1 MAMAE
6 NRRVGLTWFWQIE
19 HNGSWYWEISNVS
32 ARDNN
37 ADDVYAY
44 LGGPDDLHSAAWKQ
58 LKPGETYETIAVAI
72 GCVHG
77 GFSEAVE
84 ALTRYRRKVCERPHK
99 DNSRCSVIFNDYM
112 NCLWGDPTEATELPM
127 IAAAAKVGCEYYVID
142 AGWYAELHED
152 WSQTLGSWQASA
164 TRFPRGLKFLLDQI
178 RHAGMVPGLWLEPE
192 VAGPKS
198 SLASKPDNWFFV
210 RHGKRVLKNSRFLL
224 DFRNPEVRAYL
235 DQVIE
240 RVVNDYGVGYVK
252 MDYNVDSLQG
262 TEIDADSFGQGLLE
276 HNRAHLAWLDGVLSR
291 YPDLTIENC
300 GSGGGR
306 IDYAMLSRLQLQSMT
321 DQEDYLKL
329 PGILV
334 GASAAVLPEQLAIW
348 SYPLAGADADQASFN
363 MVTAMTCRIHQ
374 SGRLDSLAPQAW
386 AQVTEGIRV
395 YKEVLRKHIPAAVPF
410 YPLGLS
416 DVTDFKTPIAL
427 GMQSSE
433 RTLLAVW
440 RIDGPQTMQIPW
452 ASGDAKL
459 IYPRDLGIK
468 IDVQHGS
475 LNVDFPRVRM
485 AGLVLG

>member
-1 MAMAE
+1 
-6 NRRVGLTWFWQIE
+6 
-19 HNGSWYWEISNVS
+19 
-32 ARDNN
+32 
-37 ADDVYAY
+37 
-44 LGGPDDLHSAAWKQ
+44 
-58 LKPGETYETIAVAI
+58 
-72 GCVHG
+72 
-77 GFSEAVE
+77 
-84 ALTRYRRKVCERPHK
+84 
-99 DNSRCSVIFNDYM
+99 
-112 NCLWGDPTEATELPM
+112 
-127 IAAAAKVGCEYYVID
+127 
-142 AGWYAELHED
+142 
-152 WSQTLGSWQASA
+152 
-164 TRFPRGLKFLLDQI
+164 
-178 RHAGMVPGLWLEPE
+178 
-192 VAGPKS
+192 
-198 SLASKPDNWFFV
+198 
-210 RHGKRVLKNSRFLL
+210 
-224 DFRNPEVRAYL
+224 
-235 DQVIE
+235 
-240 RVVNDYGVGYVK
+240 
-252 MDYNVDSLQG
+252 
-262 TEIDADSFGQGLLE
+262 
-276 HNRAHLAWLDGVLSR
+276 
-291 YPDLTIENC
+291 
-300 GSGGGR
+300 
-306 IDYAMLSRLQLQSMT
+306 MLSRLQLQSMT

-459 IYPRDLGIK
+459 LYPRDLGIK

-475 LNVDFPRVRM
+475 LNVDFPRARM